1 MHTVLFEIYCSMLA
15 FERMQRGFEGSG
27 DSQAVF
33 PDHGGQ
39 GNIRR
44 GHQLHNER
52 SGRVRQRCPPD
63 VRSKFNK
70 THKMFDVNLC
80 PTKSVVKLRIMSIL
94 HICDR
99 VNSGQQS
106 SVISVSVTR
115 SIAEDVRRKLCTTR
129 S

>member
-33 PDHGGQ
+33 PDHGGR

-44 GHQLHNER
+44 GHQHNER
-52 SGRVRQRCPPD
+52 SGRVWQRCPPD

-70 THKMFDVNLC
+70 THKMLHVNLC
-80 PTKSVVKLRIMSIL
+80 PTRSVVQVANKMICNQKLWVFCIF
-94 HICDR
+94 
-99 VNSGQQS
+99 
-106 SVISVSVTR
+106 VT
-115 SIAEDVRRKLCTTR
+115 E
-129 S
+129 